1 MKVVLLEDVSGLGK
15 LGDTA
20 DVSPGYARNF
30 LFPRKLATPATA
42 AALKEAEVMRQ
53 TEARRQART
62 EAEVA
67 ELAKKLEG
75 VSVSVKAKSGA
86 EGKLF
91 GSVTTAH
98 IARELKQL
106 GYDVD
111 RRRIELSEPIRAV
124 GAYPVTVRITKDL
137 APQITVNVA
146 GE

>member
-20 DVSPGYARNF
+20 DVASGYGRNF
-30 LFPRKLATPATA
+30 LFPKKLATLATA
-42 AALKEAEVMRQ
+42 AAIKEAEVMRQ
-53 TEARRQART
+53 AEARRQART
-62 EAEVA
+62 EAEGA

-75 VSVSVKAKSGA
+75 VSVSIKAKSGA

-106 GYDVD
+106 GFDVD
-111 RRRIELSEPIRAV
+111 RRRIELAEPIRAV
-124 GAYPVTVRITKDL
+124 GAYPATVRITKEL

>member
-1 MKVVLLEDVSGLGK
+1 MKVVLLEDVPGLGK
-15 LGDTA
+15 LGDTVE
-20 DVSPGYARNF
+20 VSPGYSRNF
-30 LFPRKLATPATA
+30 LFPKKLATPATA
-42 AALKEAEVMRQ
+42 AAIKEAEVMRQ
-53 TEARRQART
+53 AEARRQART

-75 VSVSVKAKSGA
+75 VSVSIKAKSGA

-106 GYDVD
+106 GFDVD
-111 RRRIELSEPIRAV
+111 RRRIELAEPIRAV
-124 GAYPVTVRITKDL
+124 GAYPATVRITKEL

>member
-30 LFPRKLATPATA
+30 LLPRKLATPATA
-42 AALKEAEVMRQ
+42 AAIKEAEVMRQ
-53 TEARRQART
+53 AEARRQART

-75 VSVSVKAKSGA
+75 VSVSIKTKTGA

-111 RRRIELSEPIRAV
+111 RRRIELTEPIRAV